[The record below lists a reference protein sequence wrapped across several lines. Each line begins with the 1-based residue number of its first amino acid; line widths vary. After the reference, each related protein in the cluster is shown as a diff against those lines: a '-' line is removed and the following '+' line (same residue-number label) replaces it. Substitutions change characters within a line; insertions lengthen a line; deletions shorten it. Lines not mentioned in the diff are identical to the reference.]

1 MSTTTYLE
9 ALLLVSVLTTIAVG
23 VLERRS
29 RRKRDESWRRIE
41 DEQRAARWRSR

>member
-1 MSTTTYLE
+1 MSTTTYLG
-9 ALLLVSVLTTIAVG
+9 ALLLLSGLASITVG
-23 VLERRS
+23 ALGRRS

>member
-1 MSTTTYLE
+1 MSTTTYLG
-9 ALLLVSVLTTIAVG
+9 ALCLLSGLTTIVFK